1 MTLTLIGVNHR
12 TAPVELRER
21 LSIPKG
27 SEAEVLRPLIS
38 NGGVRGS
45 AVISTCNRVEII
57 VSSEADNIIEP
68 VVELLAER
76 ADRDSEQIEKHLYVL
91 RHRDAIRHMF
101 RVASGLDSM
110 IIGEPQIGG
119 QVRDSYQIAKNLDT
133 LDSTLYALYEQTLH
147 VAKRVRT
154 ETGIGEHAVS
164 IPFAG
169 VELAKKI
176 FGELKGLRA
185 VLVGAGEMGELTA
198 EHLKGNGL
206 ESIVVA
212 NRAYEKAVEL
222 AGRFG
227 GEAAAFDSVGAQ
239 LERADIVIVST
250 SAPNYTV
257 TADQV
262 RDAMNSRRRG
272 DIFLID
278 LSVPRNIDPA
288 IAEIEGAYLYNIDD
302 LAEVAESN
310 KAKRLEKAALAD
322 RIIEK
327 EVDAFIKRLATQ
339 DAVPTIVELQ
349 RRLDEIRQA
358 ELEKCLRKM
367 GPVTAEQ
374 RQAIEALTTGIINK
388 VAHYPIIRLRES
400 ASAPHEGE
408 TIRETIRKIFGLR

>member
-21 LSIPKG
+21 LSIAKG
-27 SEAEVLRPLIS
+27 SEADILRPLVS

-45 AVISTCNRVEII
+45 AVISTCNRVEIV
-57 VSSEADNIIEP
+57 VSSEAENIIEP
-68 VVELLAER
+68 VVELLSER
-76 ADRDSEQIEKHLYVL
+76 AGREPEQIEKHLYVL

-164 IPFAG
+164 IPFAA

-176 FGELKGLRA
+176 FGELSGLRA
-185 VLVGAGEMGELTA
+185 LLVGAGEMGELTA

-206 ESIVVA
+206 DTIVVA

-222 AGRFG
+222 AARFG
-227 GEAAAFDSVGAQ
+227 GEAAAFDAVGDQ
-239 LERADIVIVST
+239 LADADIVIVST

-257 TADQV
+257 TAEQV
-262 RDAMNSRRRG
+262 RAAMNARRRG

-288 IAEIEGAYLYNIDD
+288 IGEVEGAYLYNIDD
-302 LAEVAESN
+302 LSEVAEAN
-310 KAKRLEKAALAD
+310 KAKRLEKAAQAD

-327 EVDAFIKRLATQ
+327 EVDGFLKRLATQ

-358 ELEKCLRKM
+358 ELEKCLRRM

-400 ASAPHEGE
+400 AAAPHEGE

>member
-21 LSIPKG
+21 LSIAKG
-27 SEAEVLRPLIS
+27 SEADVLRPLCS
-38 NGGVRGS
+38 NGGIRGS

-76 ADRDSEQIEKHLYVL
+76 AEREPESIEKHLYVL

-110 IIGEPQIGG
+110 VLGEPQIGG

-164 IPFAG
+164 IPFAA

-176 FGELKGLRA
+176 FGDLSGLRA
-185 VLVGAGEMGELTA
+185 LLVGAGEMGELTA
-198 EHLKGNGL
+198 EHLRGNGL

-212 NRAYEKAVEL
+212 NRALDKAVEL

-227 GEAAAFDSVGAQ
+227 GTAAAFETVGAQ
-239 LERADIVIVST
+239 LAEADIVIVST
-250 SAPNYTV
+250 AAPNYTV
-257 TADQV
+257 TAEQV
-262 RDAMNSRRRG
+262 SAAMNERRRG

-288 IAEIEGAYLYNIDD
+288 IASIEGAYLYNIDD
-302 LAEVAESN
+302 LSEVAEAN
-310 KAKRLEKAALAD
+310 KAKRLEKAVQAD

-327 EVDAFIKRLATQ
+327 EVDAFLKRLATQ

-358 ELEKCLRKM
+358 ELEKCLRRM

>member
-1 MTLTLIGVNHR
+1 
-12 TAPVELRER
+12 
-21 LSIPKG
+21 
-27 SEAEVLRPLIS
+27 
-38 NGGVRGS
+38 
-45 AVISTCNRVEII
+45 
-57 VSSEADNIIEP
+57 
-68 VVELLAER
+68 
-76 ADRDSEQIEKHLYVL
+76 
-91 RHRDAIRHMF
+91 MF

-110 IIGEPQIGG
+110 VIGEPQIGG

-164 IPFAG
+164 IPFAA

-176 FGELKGLRA
+176 FGDLTGLRA
-185 VLVGAGEMGELTA
+185 LLVGAGEMGELTA

-212 NRAYEKAVEL
+212 NRALDKAVEL
-222 AGRFG
+222 AGRFDG
-227 GEAAAFDSVGAQ
+227 SAVAFDSVGAQ
-239 LERADIVIVST
+239 LAQADIVIVST
-250 SAPNYTV
+250 AAPNYTV
-257 TADQV
+257 TAEQV
-262 RDAMNSRRRG
+262 SAAMNERRRG

-302 LAEVAESN
+302 LSEVAEAN
-310 KAKRLEKAALAD
+310 KAKRLEKAGQAD

-327 EVDAFIKRLATQ
+327 EVDAFLKRLATQ

-358 ELEKCLRKM
+358 ELEKCLRRM

-400 ASAPHEGE
+400 ASAPQEGE

>member
-21 LSIPKG
+21 LSIAKG
-27 SEAEVLRPLIS
+27 SEAEVLRPLAS
-38 NGGVRGS
+38 NGGIRGS
-45 AVISTCNRVEII
+45 AVISTCNRVEIV
-57 VSSEADNIIEP
+57 VSSEAENVIEP

-76 ADRDSEQIEKHLYVL
+76 AEREAEQIEKHLYVL

-164 IPFAG
+164 IPFAA

-176 FGELKGLRA
+176 FGELSGLRA
-185 VLVGAGEMGELTA
+185 FLVGAGEMGELTA

-206 ESIVVA
+206 EAITVA
-212 NRAYEKAVEL
+212 NRAFEKAVEL

-227 GEAAAFDSVGAQ
+227 GEAASFDNVGAQ
-239 LERADIVIVST
+239 LAGADIVIVST

-257 TADQV
+257 TAEQV
-262 RDAMNSRRRG
+262 RAAMNARRRG

-288 IAEIEGAYLYNIDD
+288 VGDVEGAYLYNIDD
-302 LAEVAESN
+302 LSEVAESN
-310 KAKRLEKAALAD
+310 KAKRLEKAAQAD

-327 EVDAFIKRLATQ
+327 EVDGFLKRLATQ